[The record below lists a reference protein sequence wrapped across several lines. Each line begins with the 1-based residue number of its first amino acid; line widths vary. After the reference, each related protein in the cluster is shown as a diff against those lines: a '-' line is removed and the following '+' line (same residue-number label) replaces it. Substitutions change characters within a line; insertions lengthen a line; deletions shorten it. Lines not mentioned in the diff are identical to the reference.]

1 MMRASL
7 LRVTAGSMP
16 SGWPIMQS
24 VRQWILAVL
33 AVVACLAVA
42 SGAAAIDQE
51 GEGIGAGQN
60 TPPSQGHSVFII
72 GDALAGGLWAGT
84 ARVGAEFPEFV
95 VNGRFK
101 EDSGLARPEIYD
113 WGQAV
118 PKILERHRID
128 IAVVLIGSNDGQN
141 IRTSSGR
148 VQFGSPEWVT
158 AYEEA
163 VDEVMQ
169 AFKEHDV
176 KVYWVSL
183 PPMRAEKHHE
193 AVKSI
198 AELQRRRAAANGV
211 KYIDISSQFSNPD
224 GSFAQSGFG
233 IDGRFVRL
241 RSLDGITFIKSGN
254 DKLAKLVL
262 EAIRAD
268 LGLAPPGTA
277 PAVVAESPTAEET
290 SNMPLFGQSLADGGE
305 RSLKAAELPPPQ
317 PSLEAGQVAEFGASS
332 GSDAAGQQKNAPSP
346 GSAAAALF
354 TTGKWPAPKPG
365 RIDDFR
371 WPPAQ

>member
-1 MMRASL
+1 MGTL
-7 LRVTAGSMP
+7 
-16 SGWPIMQS
+16 
-24 VRQWILAVL
+24 RQWTVALFALA
-33 AVVACLAVA
+33 ACLALA
-42 SGAAAIDQE
+42 GGAAAIDQE
-51 GEGIGAGQN
+51 GEATGTGQSV
-60 TPPSQGHSVFII
+60 PPSQGYSIFII

-113 WGQAV
+113 WGKAV

-141 IRTSSGR
+141 MRTPTGR
-148 VQFGSPEWVT
+148 IQFGSPEWVT

-163 VDEVMQ
+163 LDKLMQ
-169 AFKEHDV
+169 AFKQNDV
-176 KVYWVSL
+176 KVYWVGL
-183 PPMRAEKHHE
+183 PPMRADKHNE
-193 AVKSI
+193 AVKKI
-198 AELQRRRAAANGV
+198 ADLQHRRAAANGV
-211 KYIDISSQFSNPD
+211 KYVDIGPEFSNPD

-233 IDGRFVRL
+233 IDGRFMRL
-241 RSLDGITFIKSGN
+241 RSLDGITFIKSGD

-277 PAVVAESPTAEET
+277 PAVVAESPTPEEE
-290 SNMPLFGQSLADGGE
+290 SNLPLFGQGLADGGA
-305 RSLKAAELPPPQ
+305 RSLRSAELPPPQ
-317 PSLEAGQVAEFGASS
+317 PIPAGGETAELG
-332 GSDAAGQQKNAPSP
+332 GSAGGTDAAAQQDNAPSP

-354 TTGKWPAPKPG
+354 TSGRWPAPKPG